1 MSVLELDNVNFA
13 YLGKNGNSEFSLK
26 NVDLKIN
33 KGEFISILGPNG
45 SGKSTLLKIV
55 SAIFQPVEGKVI
67 LDSIPVVSYN
77 KKNLA
82 KFMAYVP
89 QTFSVAFPFSVYEIV
104 MMGRTPYMNMF
115 GYENKNDIDIVNSV
129 LDKVGIYHLR
139 KKGINEVSGGE
150 AQRAFIARALAQ
162 KPKILLLDEPNAHL
176 DIEHQITIFN
186 TLDQL
191 NSETDLTILMVS
203 HDLNLAGYYGERILF
218 MKDGKIEMDDAK
230 KNILNEDNIRT
241 IFNVESRVEMSPNGE
256 FFSVN
261 IVPR

>member
-1 MSVLELDNVNFA
+1 MNFV
-13 YLGKNGNSEFSLK
+13 YQGKNGSSEFSLN

-55 SAIFQPVEGKVI
+55 SGIFQPARGNVL
-67 LDSIPVVSYN
+67 LDSIPVKSYS

-89 QTFSVAFPFSVYEIV
+89 QTFSVAFPFSVFEIV

-115 GYENKNDIDIVNSV
+115 GYENLKDIDVVNSS
-129 LDKVGIYHLR
+129 LEKVGIYHLR
-139 KKGINEVSGGE
+139 NKGINEVSGGE

-162 KPKILLLDEPNAHL
+162 NPRILLLDEPNAHL

-191 NSETDLTILMVS
+191 NSDSELTILMVS
-203 HDLNLAGYYGERILF
+203 HDLNLAGFYGDRILF
-218 MKDGKIEMDDAK
+218 MKEGEIKMDDAK

-241 IFNVESRVEMSPNGE
+241 IFNVESRVEKSPGGDY
-256 FFSVN
+256 FSVN
-261 IVPR
+261 IVPK